1 MSSDERRRIK
11 NDLIGNFELLK
22 EVFHYLQGHSPDE
35 YPYIDI
41 LTIKRLLIKRI
52 GLDKLDK
59 STKDALYDIC
69 LDVCRVNNKARSGAI
84 FWRVL
89 RF

>member
-1 MSSDERRRIK
+1 MRHDWEKMNIGRQLGSDERRRIK

-22 EVFHYLQGHSPDE
+22 EVFHYLQGNSSDE

-41 LTIKRLLIKRI
+41 LSIKKLLIKRI

-59 STKDALYDIC
+59 GTKDALYEIC
-69 LDVCRVNNKARSGAI
+69 LDVCR
-84 FWRVL
+84 
-89 RF
+89 